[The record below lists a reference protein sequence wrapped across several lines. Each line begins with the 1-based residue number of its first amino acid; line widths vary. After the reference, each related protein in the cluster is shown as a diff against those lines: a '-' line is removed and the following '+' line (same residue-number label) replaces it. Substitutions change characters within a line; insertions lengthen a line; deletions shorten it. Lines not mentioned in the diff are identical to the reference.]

1 MKESKKKNIITLV
14 AGLFTG
20 LINGFFGMGGGMV
33 LVPALENIEDEKG
46 KKIETDV
53 AHATSVFAVMFLSAV
68 SLGFY
73 LFNGRVDFSLTLPYI
88 ISGAL
93 GAPLGAFFLK
103 KTDPV
108 WLKRIFGAVIVFAA
122 IRMFMR

>member
-1 MKESKKKNIITLV
+1 MKKDTKNKILV
-14 AGLFTG
+14 AISGLFTG

-33 LVPALENIEDEKG
+33 AVPVLENTPDEKG
-46 KKIETDV
+46 EKLKTDV

-73 LFNGRVDFSLTLPYI
+73 LFNGKVDFGNALPYI

-93 GAPLGAFFLK
+93 GAPIGAFFLK
-103 KTDPV
+103 KIDPV
-108 WLKRIFGAVIVFAA
+108 WLKRIFGAVIIFAA